1 MGEVQIPADKIYDA
15 STQRAVNNFPVS
27 GRPMPRRFIEALGLI
42 KWAAAEANLQL
53 KKLDSKLAKAIG
65 KESLE
70 VAQGKYDEHFSVD
83 TFQTGSGTSTNMNA
97 NEVIAN
103 LVNLSMGGSL
113 GSKKPVHPNDHVNM
127 GQSSNDTIPTAFHV
141 SALLGT
147 HESLL
152 PQLKRLAK
160 TLDKK
165 SKEFASVIKIGRTH
179 LQDATPMTMGQVFSG
194 FTTQIKKG
202 IERIEF
208 AAKGLQELAIGGT
221 AVGTGINTHPQFA
234 KLVCEKLSQKT
245 KIKFREAD
253 NHFEA
258 QAAKD
263 AIVFFSGAL
272 KTVAVSLFKIA
283 NDIRWLAS
291 GPRCGIGELTI
302 PALQPGSSIMP
313 GKVNPV
319 MPEMICQVAIQVIGN
334 DVSVTLGG
342 QNGNFE
348 LNVMM
353 PMMISNLLES
363 VDILSNS
370 IKLFNE
376 NCVMGLDVNKER
388 TEALVEQSLAM
399 VTSLVPVIGY
409 DKSAAIAKE
418 SFKTG
423 KTIREL
429 LTSKKILSNDEI
441 KKYLDPKTMI
451 KPHS

>member
-1 MGEVQIPADKIYDA
+1 MKYRKASDTMGEVQIPADKIYDA

-27 GRPMPRRFIEALGLI
+27 GRPMPRRFIEALGLF
-42 KWAAAEANLQL
+42 KWAAAESNLQL
-53 KKLDSKLAKAIG
+53 KKLDSKLAKAIE

-70 VAQGKYDEHFSVD
+70 VAQGKYDEHFPVD
-83 TFQTGSGTSTNMNA
+83 IFQTGSGTSTNMNA

-147 HESLL
+147 YESLL
-152 PQLKRLAK
+152 PQLKRLAE

-179 LQDATPMTMGQVFSG
+179 LQDATPMTTGQVFSG
-194 FTTQIKKG
+194 FATQIEKG

-283 NDIRWLAS
+283 NYLRWLAS

-302 PALQPGSSIMP
+302 PSLQPGSSIMP

-353 PMMISNLLES
+353 PMMISNVLES
-363 VDILSNS
+363 VDILS
-370 IKLFNE
+370 
-376 NCVMGLDVNKER
+376 
-388 TEALVEQSLAM
+388 
-399 VTSLVPVIGY
+399 
-409 DKSAAIAKE
+409 
-418 SFKTG
+418 
-423 KTIREL
+423 
-429 LTSKKILSNDEI
+429 
-441 KKYLDPKTMI
+441 
-451 KPHS
+451 